1 MYLVTGNTIPG
12 FTPHPN
18 PTTRPGDALL
28 LQLLM
33 MTFLRGWEQSFC
45 SSSRARSTNVFLC
58 GQLPL
63 KTYPWVHRQHKSGRA
78 PSLNEDKK

>member
-18 PTTRPGDALL
+18 PTTRPGDSLP

-33 MTFLRGWEQSFC
+33 MTFLHGWEQFPVLFQFQSQ
-45 SSSRARSTNVFLC
+45 V
-58 GQLPL
+58 
-63 KTYPWVHRQHKSGRA
+63 Y
-78 PSLNEDKK
+78 